1 MMYVML
7 ISGDSFFFSFVSF
20 VQELHR
26 LDMIIFLHI
35 QVWYRASFIH
45 LIVIEVPHNGLGFT
59 ELEIQGLRLR
69 RGTSCATLGPGGS
82 LAGCLG
88 EAPAWW
94 ISGTHSTR
102 HWSYRSWD
110 AGMDAAGG
118 AAQCRRITEKK
129 GDGLEGERSELGSFL
144 LSDFLLILWC
154 LNGRGW
160 IFRKKNSG
168 AFRARQGVQPVD
180 FWNPLS
186 KEDIFDLRFQDFPQV
201 LFMQHIPKAAKDAS
215 PFS

>member
-1 MMYVML
+1 MIYVML

-35 QVWYRASFIH
+35 QLWYRASFIH

-88 EAPAWW
+88 KAPAWW

-102 HWSYRSWD
+102 HGSHRSWD

-118 AAQCRRITEKK
+118 AAQCRRITEKT

-144 LSDFLLILWC
+144 LSDFLLILLVFEWPR
-154 LNGRGW
+154 LDISQKEFW
-160 IFRKKNSG
+160 SL
-168 AFRARQGVQPVD
+168 QGEAG
-180 FWNPLS
+180 S
-186 KEDIFDLRFQDFPQV
+186 SASRF
-201 LFMQHIPKAAKDAS
+201 LKS
-215 PFS
+215 T

>member
-1 MMYVML
+1 MNIELFFCETYVTCTAFMIYVML

-45 LIVIEVPHNGLGFT
+45 LISKFHTTDLGLPGSIRPT
-59 ELEIQGLRLR
+59 WMTKLEIQGLRLR

-102 HWSYRSWD
+102 HGSYRSWD

-129 GDGLEGERSELGSFL
+129 RWWFGRWALRTGK
-144 LSDFLLILWC
+144 LSVEWL
-154 LNGRGW
+154 
-160 IFRKKNSG
+160 
-168 AFRARQGVQPVD
+168 PVD
-180 FWNPLS
+180 FMVFEWPRLDIS
-186 KEDIFDLRFQDFPQV
+186 QKEFWSLQGEAGSSASRF
-201 LFMQHIPKAAKDAS
+201 LKS
-215 PFS
+215 T

>member
-1 MMYVML
+1 MIYVML

-45 LIVIEVPHNGLGFT
+45 LNVIEVPHNGLGFT

-102 HWSYRSWD
+102 HGSYRSWD

-118 AAQCRRITEKK
+118 AAQCRRITGKNRWWFGNWALITGK
-129 GDGLEGERSELGSFL
+129 
-144 LSDFLLILWC
+144 LSVEWL
-154 LNGRGW
+154 
-160 IFRKKNSG
+160 
-168 AFRARQGVQPVD
+168 PVD
-180 FWNPLS
+180 FMVFEWPRLDIS
-186 KEDIFDLRFQDFPQV
+186 QKEFWSLQGEAGSSASRF
-201 LFMQHIPKAAKDAS
+201 LKS
-215 PFS
+215 T